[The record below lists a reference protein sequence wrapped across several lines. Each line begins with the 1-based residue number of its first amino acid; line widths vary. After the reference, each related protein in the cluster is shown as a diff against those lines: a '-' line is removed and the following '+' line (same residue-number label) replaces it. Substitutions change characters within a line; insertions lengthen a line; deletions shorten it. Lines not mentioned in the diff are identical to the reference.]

1 MHVSRF
7 QWTDENIEHIS
18 RHAVVPRE
26 VEQAFRLRP
35 QVRRGRDDCYLLLG
49 QAAAGRHLLVVFEYL
64 GRGLAKVITARDMDE
79 KERAI
84 YRRK

>member
-1 MHVSRF
+1 MHVNRF
-7 QWTDENIEHIS
+7 QWTDENIEHIA

-35 QVRRGRDDCYLLLG
+35 QVRRGRDDCYLMLG
-49 QAAAGRHLLVVFEYL
+49 QTVAGRYLLVVFAYL
-64 GRGLAKVITARDMDE
+64 GRGLARVITARDMDE

>member
-7 QWTDENIEHIS
+7 QWTNENTEHIA
-18 RHAVVPRE
+18 RHGVVPRE

-35 QVRRGRDDCYLLLG
+35 QVRRGRDDCYLMLG
-49 QAAAGRHLLVVFEYL
+49 QTAAGRYLLVIFAYL
-64 GRGLAKVITARDMDE
+64 GRGLARVITARDMDE